1 MLKGYFTKGG
11 IGVLCLMIPLISKW
25 CLPSGLEERLY
36 VDVLGIFYLY
46 IPNILL
52 LFTPLLFPRTKQSN
66 KFQFAIY
73 VIWVLTAIV
82 VVLFSKSTSPTYN
95 IFSNFFLAGALYLG
109 LFHRITEKQVALI
122 TPFIALGA
130 VVIALQFILFGTA
143 LVAYDFGVEGQD
155 FGGVIR
161 IASTAGA
168 ATGAGAILAVC
179 ALLMI
184 YTKWPAIIKW
194 SVVLTAVV
202 GVFFT
207 VSRSPIALLALM
219 ATYLLFH
226 YRKTQKKIWF
236 YSIVCVVVLYS
247 AGVFNPIIE
256 RQQQKQESDSFWS
269 RRDDLVNETL
279 SFVDRE
285 NAEFFGLGVGN
296 VYASTEVIYAGKKVP
311 FAGAP
316 HNSYILL
323 MAEQGYFG
331 LICVV
336 IIMFIFILRNRR
348 RNPELIALTLFVLAT
363 VIFSET
369 ATTTNSE
376 YVYLFAILMMMINSD
391 CKYEAFSI
399 ASKKTKYYP
408 HEKSFVY
415 SHN

>member
-1 MLKGYFTKGG
+1 MSLLMNKGYFTRGG
-11 IGVLCLMIPLISKW
+11 IGVLCLMMPLLSKW

-36 VDVLGIFYLY
+36 MDVLGICYLY

-52 LFTPLLFPRTKQSN
+52 LFTPFLFPKLKRCN
-66 KFQFAIY
+66 RFQVATYI
-73 VIWVLTAIV
+73 VWVLTAIV

-109 LFHRITEKQVALI
+109 LFHKCTEKQVALI
-122 TPFIALGA
+122 TPFIAVGA
-130 VVIALQFILFGTA
+130 IVIALQFILFGTA
-143 LVAYDFGVEGQD
+143 LVAYDFGGEEQD

-184 YTKWPAIIKW
+184 YMKCHPIIKW
-194 SVVLTAVV
+194 SIVLMAVV

-219 ATYLLFH
+219 AIYLLFH

-236 YSIVCVVVLYS
+236 YAIAGVVVLYTT
-247 AGVFNPIIE
+247 GVFNPILE
-256 RQQQKQESDSFWS
+256 RQLQKNESGNFWS

-279 SFVDRE
+279 SFVKGE
-285 NAEFFGLGVGN
+285 NADLFGLGIGN
-296 VYASTEVIYAGKKVP
+296 VYSSTETIYAFKKAP

-323 MAEQGYFG
+323 FAEQGYFG
-331 LICVV
+331 LFCVV
-336 IIMFIFILRNRR
+336 IIMMMFLLRNRKH
-348 RNPELIALTLFVLAT
+348 NPELISLLLFILVT

-369 ATTTNSE
+369 TTTTNSE
-376 YVYLFAILMMMINSD
+376 YVYLFALLMMMINSEH
-391 CKYEAFSI
+391 KYEAFPI
-399 ASKKTKYYP
+399 ALR
-408 HEKSFVY
+408 KS
-415 SHN
+415 

>member
-1 MLKGYFTKGG
+1 MIKGYFTKGG
-11 IGVLCLMIPLISKW
+11 IGVLCLMIPLLSKW

-46 IPNILL
+46 VPNILL
-52 LFTPLLFPRTKQSN
+52 LFTPLLFPRIKRRNQ
-66 KFQFAIY
+66 FQVVFY
-73 VIWVLTAIV
+73 VIWVLAAII

-109 LFHRITEKQVALI
+109 LFHKCTEKQVALI
-122 TPFIALGA
+122 APFIALGA

-184 YTKWPAIIKW
+184 YMKWPPIIKW
-194 SVVLTAVV
+194 CVVLIAVI

-207 VSRSPIALLALM
+207 ISRSPIALLILM
-219 ATYLLFH
+219 AVYLLFH
-226 YRKTQKKIWF
+226 YRKTQKRIWF
-236 YSIVCVVVLYS
+236 YAIVGVFVLYS
-247 AGVFNPIIE
+247 AGVFNPILE
-256 RQQQKQESDSFWS
+256 RQQQKEESGNFWS

-279 SFVDRE
+279 SYVERE
-285 NAEFFGLGVGN
+285 NAELFGLGVGN
-296 VYASTEVIYAGKKVP
+296 VYSSTETIYALKKVP

-323 MAEQGYFG
+323 LAEQGFFG
-331 LICVV
+331 LFCVV
-336 IIMFIFILRNRR
+336 IIMMIFLLRNHK
-348 RNPELIALTLFVLAT
+348 RNPELIAFLLFILVT

-376 YVYLFAILMMMINSD
+376 YVYLFALLMMMINSEH
-391 CKYEAFSI
+391 KYEAFPI
-399 ASKKTKYYP
+399 TNR
-408 HEKSFVY
+408 ET
-415 SHN
+415 